1 MYDLAV
7 FAALDF
13 ERRAV
18 IDGLRSVAPA
28 GRPRTWRGYT
38 ADGASCLVVQTGIGP
53 IRARSA
59 AEAAPPAG
67 AYLMCGCAGALA
79 PSLAPGDLVVA
90 DRVDPLDG
98 EGSPLVGLPAE
109 TEPLVAWAS
118 ARGFSLHVGPVAS
131 SSSVLTSASA
141 KTSAARAG
149 ALVVEMESSAVAAV
163 AHARRIPF
171 IGIRVVLD
179 VAGQSVPAAL
189 LRAGGIVDEASGRL
203 RPARA
208 VARLAPRPWLWRHC
222 ARLARQQRLAD
233 RKLRALLAAL
243 FGEGGSGALGV
254 ASAVRRAATS

>member
-98 EGSPLVGLPAE
+98 EGSSTRRRVGSDPRVPSRAWRRAPGSGGTVPGWHGSSAWPIGSSVPCSPPFSARVARARSGWRLRYGGRPRAERGEGSNAISAAHRDRHDPVADEELVGGQQ
-109 TEPLVAWAS
+109 TR
-118 ARGFSLHVGPVAS
+118 ARRPH
-131 SSSVLTSASA
+131 
-141 KTSAARAG
+141 ARA
-149 ALVVEMESSAVAAV
+149 APYLQPSLS
-163 AHARRIPF
+163 
-171 IGIRVVLD
+171 RV
-179 VAGQSVPAAL
+179 
-189 LRAGGIVDEASGRL
+189 
-203 RPARA
+203 
-208 VARLAPRPWLWRHC
+208 
-222 ARLARQQRLAD
+222 LARTVH
-233 RKLRALLAAL
+233 
-243 FGEGGSGALGV
+243 G
-254 ASAVRRAATS
+254 